1 MISCSLLLM
10 WLWKKG
16 TLKLIKLLNDN
27 GRKERRLCSPT
38 SHKLI
43 ILSAELQVC
52 GDSCL
57 IWFCHRGDLILAPV
71 TAASQTAEKL
81 NGTLVARL
89 QMQQ

>member
-1 MISCSLLLM
+1 M
-10 WLWKKG
+10 WLWKKKKR
-16 TLKLIKLLNDN
+16 TLKLITNYKTIMGGGR
-27 GRKERRLCSPT
+27 GRKGSAPPT

-43 ILSAELQVC
+43 ILSSELQVG

-57 IWFCHRGDLILAPV
+57 IWFCHRGDLILAAV
-71 TAASQTAEKL
+71 TAPSQTAEKQ

>member
-1 MISCSLLLM
+1 M
-10 WLWKKG
+10 WLWKKKNIK
-16 TLKLIKLLNDN
+16 TNHKLQNDN
-27 GRKERRLCSPT
+27 GRREREKRLCSPT

-43 ILSAELQVC
+43 ILSSELQVG

-71 TAASQTAEKL
+71 TAPSQTAEKQ